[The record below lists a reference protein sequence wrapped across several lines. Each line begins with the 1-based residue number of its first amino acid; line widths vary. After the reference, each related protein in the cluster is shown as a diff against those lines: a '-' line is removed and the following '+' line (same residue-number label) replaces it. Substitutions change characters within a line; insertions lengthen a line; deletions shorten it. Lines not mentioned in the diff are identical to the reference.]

1 MRNHTRFSAHA
12 GLAAVGQQ
20 WQALGIWA
28 VVEQQVHIHQ
38 KVLRYQPTD
47 KLLDAFITILAGGG
61 GVVEV
66 NRCLR
71 TDRALQR
78 AFGRS
83 ACADQSTVSDTLNAC
98 TPDNVREMRTALQQ
112 LLRQHGRA
120 YRHDYAATWQVLD
133 VDLSGWPTGPS
144 AEGATKGYFPRQK
157 SRRGR
162 QMGRVLASHY
172 DEIVF
177 EQLYPGS
184 QQLEKSLPGL
194 VTQAEAVLDL
204 SPAQRA
210 RTVVRVDGGG
220 GTETDLNWLLARDY
234 AVLAKSHNWKR
245 ATKLAASVSAWHT
258 DPRDPQRQAGW
269 VSAPHAYARPTRQIA
284 LRWPHP
290 KQPDTYQY
298 ALLVS
303 NLPADALAQLA
314 PPPLSGLDDVA
325 ELWLTIRAYD
335 QRGGGIE
342 TSFRGSKDGLQI
354 NHRNKGC
361 FEAQAMLLLL
371 AELAYNLLTW
381 LRSTLGPPTPA
392 HPVLGVKRLLRD
404 VLAIPGRITCT
415 RAGQVRRI
423 KLNAACA
430 WAATVRD
437 ALAGSLASHGVS
449 LHLGQI

>member
-12 GLAAVGQQ
+12 GLAAVGQE

-38 KVLRYQPTD
+38 KVLRYRPTD

-66 NRCLR
+66 NARLR
-71 TDRALQR
+71 PDCALQR

-83 ACADQSTVSDTLNAC
+83 ACADQSTISDTLNAC
-98 TPDNVREMRTALQQ
+98 TPANIGEMRAALQQ
-112 LLRQHGRA
+112 LVRQRGRA
-120 YRHDYAATWQVLD
+120 YRHDYAAAWQVLE
-133 VDLSGWPTGPS
+133 VDLSGWSTGPS

-157 SRRGR
+157 NRRGR
-162 QMGRVLASHY
+162 QMGRVLASRY
-172 DEIVF
+172 DEIIF

-184 QQLEKSLPGL
+184 QQLEKSLPDL
-194 VTQAEAVLDL
+194 VTQAEAVLGL
-204 SPAQRA
+204 SPAQRV
-210 RTVVRVDGGG
+210 RSVVRVDGGG
-220 GTETDLNWLLARDY
+220 GTETDLNWLLERDY

-245 ATKLAASVSAWHT
+245 ATKLAASVSNWHT
-258 DPRDPQRQAGW
+258 DPSDPQRQAGW
-269 VSAPHAYARPTRQIA
+269 VSEPHAYARPTRQIA

-314 PPPLSGLDDVA
+314 PPPVSGQDDVA
-325 ELWLTIRAYD
+325 ELWRTIRAYD
-335 QRGGGIE
+335 QRGGGVE

-354 NHRNKGC
+354 NHRNKRR

-371 AELAYNLLTW
+371 AQLAYNLLTW

-392 HPVLGVKRLLRD
+392 HPALGVKRLLRD
-404 VLAIPGRITCT
+404 VLAIPGCITCT

-430 WAATVRD
+430 WAATLRD
-437 ALAGSLASHGVS
+437 ALAGQLAQHGLS